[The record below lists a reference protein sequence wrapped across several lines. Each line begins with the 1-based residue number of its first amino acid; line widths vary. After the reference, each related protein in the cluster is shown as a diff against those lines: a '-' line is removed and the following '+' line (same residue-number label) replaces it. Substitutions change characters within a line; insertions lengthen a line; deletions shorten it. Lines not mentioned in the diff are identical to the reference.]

1 MATTKASGLTARNT
15 SSLRKASELFAN
27 AEGNK
32 YEAWFLVYE
41 DFVASGIKSPE
52 KYAEALS
59 KNDIIT
65 TKMPVAMTEK
75 TLGAI
80 RRCVAKYGTVA
91 KVKTAHAK
99 WVKDNEYKYADITNL
114 REFAPAG
121 QRAKADANKPKA
133 KLSARTVTARDIHTD
148 LAYLPKAMREDI
160 IAKLGLK

>member
-15 SSLRKASELFAN
+15 SSLRKASELFAT

-32 YEAWFLVYE
+32 YEAWFLIYE
-41 DFVASGIKSPE
+41 DFIASGIKSPE

-65 TKMPVAMTEK
+65 TKLPVAQTEK

-99 WVKDNEYKYADITNL
+99 WAKDNYKYADITNL

-121 QRAKADANKPKA
+121 QRAKAEANKPKV

-160 IAKLGLK
+160 IAKLRLK

>member
-15 SSLRKASELFAN
+15 SSLRKASELFAT

-32 YEAWFLVYE
+32 YEAWFHVYE

-65 TKMPVAMTEK
+65 TKLPVAQTEK

-99 WVKDNEYKYADITNL
+99 WAKDNYKYADITNL

-121 QRAKADANKPKA
+121 QRAKNDTKPAPATAVTLTRAESVKRLVAGGVSRKDANNYA
-133 KLSARTVTARDIHTD
+133 TL
-148 LAYLPKAMREDI
+148 
-160 IAKLGLK
+160 LGLK